1 MTFLEMGSLLNM
13 SDSALEIS
21 QSIRNLSNDDIADNL
36 FHYTYNTKHLLSL
49 LAKNIDREDPSFL
62 SSYRSFEGEVFEN
75 FVFEKLL
82 RYAKNND
89 YISKF
94 VLKGF
99 HQNKCKA
106 YANTL
111 SISEKEQ
118 IVYRT
123 KSREISEFD
132 AMFVTKNNELYFV
145 EMTLVRNVLK
155 LRRRLRKKKA
165 LLETIFPNYEIK
177 ALIIL
182 NDGATGSKQFPDYCK
197 VWFTKEF
204 SAADVLEYITSKE
217 KRKLLPKEII
227 SGAGMIEAHELKLHP
242 FRYYNTMS
250 WITKTIR
257 SHKKYI
263 IDMNFLMNFKIQR
276 YHDLY
281 NKFYIGYLN
290 IENARKILHLT
301 EEYKEDQRVIVALEK
316 KHSDE
321 IIVTYYLQT
330 GRKRLYLYTI
340 EDQKIIKEKKDPYG
354 ITVTEV
360 FHSNKQMDSSYEMN
374 LMQIKVVK
382 KLLRSRYEAGE
393 RS

>member
-1 MTFLEMGSLLNM
+1 MIDMT
-13 SDSALEIS
+13 
-21 QSIRNLSNDDIADNL
+21 QSIRDLDNRNISDNL
-36 FHYTYNTKHLLSL
+36 FHYDYNTKHLLSL
-49 LAKNIDREDPSFL
+49 INKGIEFDDPLFL

-75 FVFEKLL
+75 FIYEKLL
-82 RYAKNND
+82 RYAQENSEID
-89 YISKF
+89 KF
-94 VLKGF
+94 ILKGF
-99 HQNKCKA
+99 HQNKHKA

-132 AMFVTKNNELYFV
+132 AMFVTKDNELYFV

-165 LLETIFPNYEIK
+165 LLEIIFPNYIIK

-182 NDGATGSKQFPDYCK
+182 NDGATGAKQFPDYCT

-204 SAADVLEYITSKE
+204 TAGNILEYITAKDKRILTPKE
-217 KRKLLPKEII
+217 KI
-227 SGAGMIEAHELKLHP
+227 SGGCMIEAHELKLHP

-257 SHKKYI
+257 SHKKHI
-263 IDMNFLMNFKIQR
+263 LDMTFLYNFKVQR
-276 YHDLY
+276 YHNLY
-281 NKFYIGYLN
+281 NKFYVGYLS
-290 IENARKILHLT
+290 IEEAKEMLNLSG
-301 EEYKEDQRVIVALEK
+301 EFKEDQRVVVALEK

-321 IIVTYYLQT
+321 IVVTYYIQT
-330 GRKRLYLYTI
+330 GRKALWLYSI
-340 EDQKIIKEKKDPYG
+340 EDGKVVKEKKDPYG

-360 FHSNKQMDSSYEMN
+360 FHTNKQMDSSYKLNMEN
-374 LMQIKVVK
+374 IKVIK
-382 KLLRSRYEAGE
+382 KLLKDRFIVKS
-393 RS
+393 